1 MIFKKDFI
9 YNIYWV
15 THMTDGVMDD
25 IVWIHG
31 TRMSW
36 FNTMQA
42 GSPEKKKTVDILY
55 MYYIS
60 YI

>member
-15 THMTDGVMDD
+15 THMTDGVTDD

-42 GSPEKKKTVDILY
+42 GSPEKKQ
-55 MYYIS
+55 
-60 YI
+60 

>member
-15 THMTDGVMDD
+15 THITDGVTDD

-42 GSPEKKKTVDILY
+42 GSPEKRKTVDILY
-55 MYYIS
+55 M
-60 YI
+60 